1 MTQKEYQ
8 ENLRKLEKE
17 NKELLLRLEEY
28 ELEEDKYKRV
38 LEDYYITKR
47 DLEIQIDRN
56 RMNDA
61 KVEHL
66 KETIEQLKETIEQY
80 EKILNRVTINC

>member
-17 NKELLLRLEEY
+17 NRELLLRLEKY

-38 LEDYYITKR
+38 LEDYYIAKR
-47 DLEIQIDRN
+47 DLEIQIDIN
-56 RMNDA
+56 KMNDA
-61 KVEHL
+61 EVEHL
-66 KETIEQLKETIEQY
+66 KEKIEQY

>member
-17 NKELLLRLEEY
+17 NRELLLRLEKY

-38 LEDYYITKR
+38 LEDYYIAKR
-47 DLEIQIDRN
+47 DLEIQIDIN
-56 RMNDA
+56 KMNDA
-61 KVEHL
+61 EVEH
-66 KETIEQLKETIEQY
+66 LKETIEQY